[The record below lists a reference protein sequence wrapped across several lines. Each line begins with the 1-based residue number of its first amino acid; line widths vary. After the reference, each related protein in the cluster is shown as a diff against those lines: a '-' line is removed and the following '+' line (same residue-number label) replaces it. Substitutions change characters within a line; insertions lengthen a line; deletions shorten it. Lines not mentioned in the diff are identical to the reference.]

1 MTPEQT
7 KTSLRRYVRLGFA
20 SVVLVLGVGTAWAA
34 FARIQAAVIA
44 PGRTVVETYSK
55 KVQHREGG
63 IVQQLNVTEGAT
75 VEAGQVLVV
84 LDDTEDRASLGII
97 EAALTEW
104 YAKRAR
110 LQAER
115 DGAAEIEFP
124 VDLLAR
130 KDEPDVAAI
139 LSGQRKLFETQR
151 AGIVGR
157 KDQLTERI
165 GQFNEEIKGLDAQI
179 AAKAAQ
185 FGFIQDELTGLKS
198 LQSQGLVQTGKVL
211 ALEREAARLEGERGQ
226 LVAQLASTRGQ
237 IAEAKLQIIQLEDDY
252 RTRSLADLRETE
264 GQISEHE
271 ERRVA
276 IQSKLQR
283 TIIKAPISG
292 FIHQLAVHTIG
303 GVITPG
309 ETIMQIVPT
318 SDEIIIEAE
327 VRPQDIEQIH
337 VGQTAVLH
345 FPGLERRT
353 TPRLYGEVTQ
363 ISADLTKPEM
373 PGAQPFFAVRLK
385 LGQSEL
391 KKLEVD
397 KLVPGMPA
405 EAFIQTR
412 ERSPIDY
419 LLQPL
424 TDQVA
429 RTFRER

>member
-1 MTPEQT
+1 MTPAET
-7 KTSLRRYVRLGFA
+7 RSSMRAYVRLGFA
-20 SVVLVLGVGTAWAA
+20 SVILVLGVGAAWAA
-34 FARIQAAVIA
+34 FARIQSAVIA
-44 PGRTVVETYSK
+44 PGRTVVESYSK

-63 IVQQLNVTEGAT
+63 IVRQIDVKEGST
-75 VEAGQVLVV
+75 VEAGQILVV

-110 LQAER
+110 LEAER
-115 DGAAEIEFP
+115 DGAAEIRFP
-124 VDLLAR
+124 DDLLAR
-130 KDEPDVAAI
+130 KDDPDVAQI
-139 LSGQRKLFETQR
+139 LIGQRKLFETQR
-151 AGIVGR
+151 AGVIGR
-157 KDQLTERI
+157 KDQLNERI
-165 GQFNEEIKGLDAQI
+165 GQYNEEIKGLEAQI

-185 FGFIQDELTGLKS
+185 FAFIHDELTGLKT
-198 LQSQGLVQTGKVL
+198 LLVQGLVQTGKVL

-237 IAEAKLQIIQLEDDY
+237 IAEAKLQIIQLDDDY

-264 GQISEHE
+264 AQISEHE

-283 TIIKAPISG
+283 TTIKAPISG

-303 GVITPG
+303 GVIAPG

-327 VRPQDIEQIH
+327 VRPQDIEQIYI
-337 VGQTAVLH
+337 GQTAVLH

-353 TPRLYGEVTQ
+353 TPRLYGEVAQ
-363 ISADLTKPEM
+363 ISADLTKPEI
-373 PGAQPFFAVRLK
+373 PGAHPFFAVRLK
-385 LGQSEL
+385 LAQSEL

-405 EAFIQTR
+405 EAFIQTH

>member
-1 MTPEQT
+1 MTPAET
-7 KTSLRRYVRLGFA
+7 RSSMRAYVRLGFA
-20 SVVLVLGVGTAWAA
+20 SVILVLGVGAAWAA
-34 FARIQAAVIA
+34 FARIQSAVIA
-44 PGRTVVETYSK
+44 PGRTVVESYSK

-63 IVQQLNVTEGAT
+63 IVRQIDVREGST
-75 VEAGQVLVV
+75 VEAGQILVV

-110 LQAER
+110 LEAER
-115 DGAAEIEFP
+115 DGAAEIAFP
-124 VDLLAR
+124 EVLLAR
-130 KDEPDVAAI
+130 KEEPDVAQI
-139 LSGQRKLFETQR
+139 LTGQRKLFETQR
-151 AGIVGR
+151 AGVVGR
-157 KDQLTERI
+157 KDQLNERI
-165 GQFNEEIKGLDAQI
+165 GQYNEEIKGLEAQI

-185 FGFIQDELTGLKS
+185 FAFIQDELTGLKT

-237 IAEAKLQIIQLEDDY
+237 IAEAKLQIIQLDDDY

-264 GQISEHE
+264 AQISEHE

-283 TIIKAPISG
+283 TTIKAPISG
-292 FIHQLAVHTIG
+292 FIHQLVVHTIG
-303 GVITPG
+303 GVIAPG

-327 VRPQDIEQIH
+327 VRPQDIEHIYI
-337 VGQTAVLH
+337 GQTAVLH

-353 TPRLYGEVTQ
+353 TPRLYGKVAQ
-363 ISADLTKPEM
+363 ISADLTKSEI
-373 PGAQPFFAVRLK
+373 PGAPPFFAVRLK
-385 LGQSEL
+385 LAQSEL

-397 KLVPGMPA
+397 KLLPGMPA
-405 EAFIQTR
+405 EAFIQTH

>member
-1 MTPEQT
+1 MTPTET
-7 KTSLRRYVRLGFA
+7 RSSMRAYVRMGFA
-20 SVVLVLGVGTAWAA
+20 SVILVLGVGAAWAA
-34 FARIQAAVIA
+34 FARIQSAVIA
-44 PGRTVVETYSK
+44 PGRTVVESYSK
-55 KVQHREGG
+55 RVQHREGG
-63 IVQQLNVTEGAT
+63 IVRQIDVREGST
-75 VEAGQVLVV
+75 VEAGQTLVV

-110 LQAER
+110 LEAER
-115 DGAAEIEFP
+115 DGAAEIRFP
-124 VDLLAR
+124 ADLLAR
-130 KDEPDVAAI
+130 QDDPDVVQI
-139 LSGQRKLFETQR
+139 LTGQRKLFETQR
-151 AGIVGR
+151 AGVIGR
-157 KDQLTERI
+157 KDQLNERI
-165 GQFNEEIKGLDAQI
+165 GQFNEEIKGLEAQI

-185 FGFIQDELTGLKS
+185 FAFIQDELTGLKT
-198 LQSQGLVQTGKVL
+198 LQAQGLVQTGKVL

-237 IAEAKLQIIQLEDDY
+237 IAEAKLQIIQLDDDY

-264 GQISEHE
+264 AQISEHE

-276 IQSKLQR
+276 ILSKLQR
-283 TIIKAPISG
+283 TTIKAPISG

-303 GVITPG
+303 GVIAPG
-309 ETIMQIVPT
+309 ETIMQIVPA
-318 SDEIIIEAE
+318 SDEIIIEAD

-353 TPRLYGEVTQ
+353 TPRLYGEVAQ
-363 ISADLTKPEM
+363 ISADLTKPET
-373 PGAQPFFAVRLK
+373 PGAHPFFAVRLK
-385 LGQSEL
+385 LAQSEL